1 MRKQRKLIVS
11 AIMAV
16 VMLMTISTTA
26 MAAEQVPVV
35 EETEVMFQ
43 ENDVSVAPASVWAVD
58 DIYNDSSVRLYAEC
72 VLTTSLHLSEAS
84 RTVQHKVVGYSDT
97 TRGQAVIFRFTNNST
112 GETRSFTAV
121 ADGTW
126 HADSYNTSFPAGY
139 YTLKVIYVGATGYYG
154 VNIIYLP

>member
-58 DIYNDSSVRLYAEC
+58 DIYNDSSVFMR
-72 VLTTSLHLSEAS
+72 
-84 RTVQHKVVGYSDT
+84 
-97 TRGQAVIFRFTNNST
+97 
-112 GETRSFTAV
+112 
-121 ADGTW
+121 
-126 HADSYNTSFPAGY
+126 
-139 YTLKVIYVGATGYYG
+139 
-154 VNIIYLP
+154 